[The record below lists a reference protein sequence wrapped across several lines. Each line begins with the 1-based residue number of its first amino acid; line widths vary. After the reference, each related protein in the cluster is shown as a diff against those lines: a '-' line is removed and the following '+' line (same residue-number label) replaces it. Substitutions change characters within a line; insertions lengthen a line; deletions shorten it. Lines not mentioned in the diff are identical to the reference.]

1 MINQEVRKME
11 QGLIVELL
19 IVQIVLI
26 VSLFLVLAFVLRARH
41 NIKLEK
47 KFNKYTV
54 LPLENNEISIFDR
67 INDFIQKVIKGLSN
81 ILSKSVF
88 LKRYASTYDKHIKY
102 DELEVKTGMDFISIK
117 FLIGLVTMILYIVTM
132 MFQYVSISFA
142 WLLLSFLLGF
152 FLIDIYL
159 NIEYKKRRKQIS
171 DDLLKAIII
180 MNNSFKS
187 GMSIMQAIEIV
198 KNELEGAIG
207 DEFKKIYLDMSY
219 GLTIET
225 VFDRFYNRVKLDD
238 AKFITTSLTL
248 LNKTGGNIVKVF
260 KSIEREFFDKKK
272 LNDELKTT
280 NASSQFVY
288 KLLLVIPFIISFL
301 IFILNPSYFNPLFK
315 TEIGVLVLMLIV
327 LLYVM
332 YALIIKRIMRID
344 L

>member
-1 MINQEVRKME
+1 ME
-11 QGLIVELL
+11 QNVIVELL
-19 IVQIVLI
+19 VVQIILI
-26 VSLFLVLAFVLRARH
+26 LVLFLVLIFVIKARH

-54 LPLENNEISIFDR
+54 LPLENNEPSIFDKINNFINKIITNLTR
-67 INDFIQKVIKGLSN
+67 ILKKSHVLSE
-81 ILSKSVF
+81 
-88 LKRYASTYDKHIKY
+88 YAKTYDKHIKY
-102 DELEVKTGMDFISIK
+102 DDLDTMCGMDYISIK
-117 FLIGLVTMILYIVTM
+117 FIIAFVVLLLYIITM
-132 MFQYVSISFA
+132 TFQYVSIS
-142 WLLLSFLLGF
+142 LIGIILSFTLGF
-152 FLIDIYL
+152 FIIDIYL
-159 NIEYKKRRKQIS
+159 TVEYKKRRKQIS

-180 MNNSFKS
+180 MNNAFKS

-198 KNELEGAIG
+198 KNELDGAIG

-225 VFDRFYNRVKLDD
+225 VFDRFYNRVQLDD

-280 NASSQFVY
+280 TASSEFVY
-288 KLLLVIPFIISFL
+288 KMLLVIPFIICAL

-315 TEIGVLVLMLIV
+315 TNIGILLLTLIL
-327 LLYVM
+327 LLYIM
-332 YALIIKRIMRID
+332 YAMIIKRIMRID
-344 L
+344 I

>member
-1 MINQEVRKME
+1 MK
-11 QGLIVELL
+11 QGVIIELL
-19 IVQIVLI
+19 VVQIIAIILLFVVLVYI
-26 VSLFLVLAFVLRARH
+26 VKVRH
-41 NIKLEK
+41 NIALER

-54 LPLENNEISIFDR
+54 LPLHNKDMSIFDR
-67 INDFIQKVIKGLSN
+67 INNFIKRIISRVSSIISSSKV
-81 ILSKSVF
+81 LSKYGES
-88 LKRYASTYDKHIKY
+88 YEKHISY
-102 DELEVKTGMDFISIK
+102 DELDERSGIDYISIK
-117 FLIGLVTMILYIVTM
+117 LLLGIITVILYVITM

-142 WLLLSFLLGF
+142 GLVLSFTLGF
-152 FLIDIYL
+152 FLIDIFVQ
-159 NIEYKKRRKQIS
+159 IEYRKRRRQIS

-198 KNELEGAIG
+198 KNELDGAIG

-225 VFDRFYNRVKLDD
+225 VFDRFYKRVKLDD

-272 LNDELKTT
+272 LNDELKTAT
-280 NASSQFVY
+280 ASSMFVY
-288 KLLLVIPFIISFL
+288 KLLLVVPFVICFL

-315 TEIGVLVLMLIV
+315 TQIGLLVILLIL

-332 YALIIKRIMRID
+332 YAIIIKRIMRID
-344 L
+344 V